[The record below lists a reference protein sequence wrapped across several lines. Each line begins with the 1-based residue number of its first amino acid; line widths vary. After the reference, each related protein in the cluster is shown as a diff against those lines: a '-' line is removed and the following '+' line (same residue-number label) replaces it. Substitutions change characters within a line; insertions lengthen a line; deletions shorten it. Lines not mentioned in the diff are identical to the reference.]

1 MDLKKHMY
9 MKVTEDRYDF
19 IRNPTLINKLICKII
34 IANKGP
40 AWSMTPG
47 LYRVQK
53 LRVLLGFRKCL
64 IPEYNK

>member
-9 MKVTEDRYDF
+9 MTVTEDRYDF
-19 IRNPTLINKLICKII
+19 IRNPTLLNKLICKII

-40 AWSMTPG
+40 AWSMIPG